1 MSLKE
6 RLVRF
11 RSFWLFPLL
20 AVVLLYVS
28 FRLEPQSRPGALL
41 WLIPLGVL
49 MWSLLEYGLH
59 RFVFHIRFEVRNPK
73 LKEIVNASHLSHHA
87 APRDP
92 GKLLV
97 RTSYGLAVSGLLFAL
112 LYIASGSVY
121 STVGVLAGIWGG
133 FLYYESVHYR
143 VHLTS
148 SASGLLAWQ
157 RRAHFY
163 HHFTNNE
170 RCFGVT
176 SRLWDHVFRTQLPEP
191 QR

>member
-41 WLIPLGVL
+41 WLIPLGAL

-59 RFVFHIRFEVRNPK
+59 RFVFHIRFEVRNQK
-73 LKEIVNASHLSHHA
+73 LKEIVNASHLSHHS

-92 GKLLV
+92 RKLLV
-97 RTSYGLAVSGLLFAL
+97 RTPYALAVSGLLFAL

-176 SRLWDHVFRTQLPEP
+176 SRLWDHVFRTQLPGP

>member
-1 MSLKE
+1 
-6 RLVRF
+6 
-11 RSFWLFPLL
+11 
-20 AVVLLYVS
+20 
-28 FRLEPQSRPGALL
+28 
-41 WLIPLGVL
+41 

-59 RFVFHIRFEVRNPK
+59 RFVFHIRFEVRNQK

-92 GKLLV
+92 RKLLV

-121 STVGVLAGIWGG
+121 STVGLLAGIWGG

-176 SRLWDHVFRTQLPEP
+176 SRLWDHVFRTQLPGP

>member
-41 WLIPLGVL
+41 WLIPLGAL

-73 LKEIVNASHLSHHA
+73 LKEIVNASHLSHHS

-92 GKLLV
+92 RKLLV
-97 RTSYGLAVSGLLFAL
+97 RTPYALAVSGLLFAL

-176 SRLWDHVFRTQLPEP
+176 SRLWDHVLRTQLPGP